1 MMMMMD
7 ATAFLESEIDKLEN
21 ALIGKRLPADEVSLS
36 SNIGR
41 QIAHIAMGLLEQEQ
55 GFLPAEGEA
64 LIPFDDEQCLQV
76 VHLFLA
82 GITHASI
89 KAWEYK
95 ITGDPKSAILQSLSE
110 ELFTRA
116 KQVTATT
123 IGQELTPDMAFNDKQ
138 QIQWMQQAAEGALS
152 HYWQLY
158 EREHGRITHQNN
170 PAQSASALATYQS
183 QQETRGEEL
192 ASSVVEE
199 PSFPSP
205 SPAHQQ
211 TLGYVEQ
218 QEHPTPVSEYATTAT
233 QPHTPLP
240 LMDDKQ
246 ERLLTKLAAL
256 GLFLTTQSED
266 HQKAWLAKFPAEH
279 QQWIMHYMNPQAVM
293 EERQM
298 EAVVAALNTLTQSIN
313 TQKEHPTFQQNQTQH
328 QLQTLLQQ
336 CGWQTVEGLL
346 QAERPAVKTFLHALA
361 TNQPLKSAPFS
372 TALQQ
377 SMLQYFQTILVGG

>member
-1 MMMMMD
+1 VIAD
-7 ATAFLESEIDKLEN
+7 DKLEN
-21 ALIGKRLPADEVSLS
+21 TLIGKRLPADEVTLS

-55 GFLPAEGEA
+55 GFRPAENET
-64 LIPFDDEQCLQV
+64 LIPFNDEQCLQV

-95 ITGDPKSAILQSLSE
+95 ITGDPKSAILQNLAE

-138 QIQWMQQAAEGALS
+138 QIQWMHQAAEGALS

-170 PAQSASALATYQS
+170 PAGSASALATYQS
-183 QQETRGEEL
+183 QQQEEI
-192 ASSVVEE
+192 AEE
-199 PSFPSP
+199 QHG
-205 SPAHQQ
+205 AM
-211 TLGYVEQ
+211 LED
-218 QEHPTPVSEYATTAT
+218 
-233 QPHTPLP
+233 TPLFDSLSQETSEHFPAIAQEPAEEAP
-240 LMDDKQ
+240 LQSFNPAVPMDDAQ
-246 ERLLTKLAAL
+246 EKLLTKLAAL

-266 HQKAWLAKFPAEH
+266 HQKAWLAKFPTEH
-279 QQWIMHYMNPQAVM
+279 QQWIVHYMNPQAVM
-293 EERQM
+293 AERQM
-298 EAVVAALNTLTQSIN
+298 TSVVEALNTLTQSIN
-313 TQKEHPTFQQNQTQH
+313 TQKEQPAFQHNQTQH
-328 QLQTLLQQ
+328 QLQALLQQ
-336 CGWQTVEGLL
+336 CGWQTIEGLL
-346 QAERPAVKTFLHALA
+346 QAERPEVKNFLHALA
-361 TNQPLKSAPFS
+361 TNKPLKSAPFS
-372 TALQQ
+372 NALQQ